1 MISKYVKDEV
11 IFKNNNY
18 NIIIT
23 INNRIELFFTEN
35 WQTNMN
41 EDEFFCILL
50 NLVHLRNAKAKLLE
64 TACLIRRSSQNRK

>member
-50 NLVHLRNAKAKLLE
+50 NLGHLHNVKAKLLE
-64 TACLIRRSSQNRK
+64 KAYLARRSSQNRK